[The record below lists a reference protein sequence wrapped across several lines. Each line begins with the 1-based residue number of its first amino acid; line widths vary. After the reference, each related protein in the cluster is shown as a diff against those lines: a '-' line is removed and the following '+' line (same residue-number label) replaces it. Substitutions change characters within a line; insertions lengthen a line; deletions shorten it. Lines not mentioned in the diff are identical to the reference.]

1 MKETHSLISNI
12 EDLIQTDK
20 IEQAVEELL
29 DFDLKYRVGIGADVR
44 NLSANYWSAKR
55 AYEIQETLTRPEFV
69 AAASKIRLA
78 LLAITKNLTSLPP
91 TQQPTQQT
99 PQQATQQTIANPFTD
114 LPNTK
119 LAILYD
125 QQDEAR
131 AEQLNKHL
139 TVLRMR
145 KTIEVYNVHQTIGGM
160 DTLAAAEVAI
170 QHADYILLL
179 ISSNIFNTN
188 AIWLTT
194 TLSALEKGKKVV
206 PIHMDKADLE
216 GTGLEK
222 LRALPSL
229 NRTVT
234 DFANEE
240 QAYSEIVE
248 EVKRLVFKK

>member
-1 MKETHSLISNI
+1 VEETHSLISTI

-20 IEQAVEELL
+20 IEQAVQQLL
-29 DFDLKYRVGIGADVR
+29 DFDLKYRVGIGAEVR
-44 NLSANYWSAKR
+44 NLSANYLSAKR
-55 AYEIQETLTRPEFV
+55 SYEIQQTLTHPEFV
-69 AAASKIRLA
+69 VAASKTRLA
-78 LLAITKNLTSLPP
+78 LLTITSTLLEKQKASLPP
-91 TQQPTQQT
+91 AQQPI
-99 PQQATQQTIANPFTD
+99 PNPFTD

-119 LAILYD
+119 FAIFYD
-125 QQDEAR
+125 EQDETR

-139 TVLRMR
+139 TVLKMR
-145 KTIEVYNVHQTIGGM
+145 KTIEVYNVHQTIGGVE
-160 DTLAAAEVAI
+160 TLAAAEVAV
-170 QHADYILLL
+170 QYADYLLLL
-179 ISSNIFNTN
+179 ISSNIFNQN

-206 PIHMDKADLE
+206 PIRIDKADLE

-248 EVKRLVFKK
+248 EVKRLVLKKV

>member
-1 MKETHSLISNI
+1 MKETHSLISTI

-44 NLSANYWSAKR
+44 NLSANYLSAKR

-91 TQQPTQQT
+91 TQQPTQST
-99 PQQATQQTIANPFTD
+99 TQQTIANPFTD

-248 EVKRLVFKK
+248 EIKRLVLKK

>member
-1 MKETHSLISNI
+1 VEETHSLLSTI

-44 NLSANYWSAKR
+44 NLSANYLSAKR
-55 AYEIQETLTRPEFV
+55 AYEIQETITRPEFV
-69 AAASKIRLA
+69 AAASKTRHA

-91 TQQPTQQT
+91 TKQQT
-99 PQQATQQTIANPFTD
+99 TQPPIQSPIANPFTD

-125 QQDEAR
+125 QQDEER

-139 TVLRMR
+139 TVLKMR

-160 DTLAAAEVAI
+160 DTLAAAEVAM
-170 QHADYILLL
+170 QYADYILLL
-179 ISSNIFNTN
+179 ISSNIFNAN

-206 PIHMDKADLE
+206 PIRLDKADLE

-222 LRALPSL
+222 LRALPSQ

-248 EVKRLVFKK
+248 EVKRLVLKK

>member
-44 NLSANYWSAKR
+44 NLSANYLSAKR

-91 TQQPTQQT
+91 TQQPT
-99 PQQATQQTIANPFTD
+99 QQATQQTIANPFTD

-248 EVKRLVFKK
+248 EVKRLVLKK

>member
-1 MKETHSLISNI
+1 VKETHSLISTI

-44 NLSANYWSAKR
+44 NLSANYLSAKR

-91 TQQPTQQT
+91 TQQPTQST
-99 PQQATQQTIANPFTD
+99 TQQTIANPFTD

-248 EVKRLVFKK
+248 EIKRLVLKK

>member
-1 MKETHSLISNI
+1 MEETHSLISTI
-12 EDLIQTDK
+12 EDLIQSDK
-20 IEQAVEELL
+20 IEQAVQQLL
-29 DFDLKYRVGIGADVR
+29 DFDLKYRNGIANEVR
-44 NLSANYWSAKR
+44 NLSANYLSAKR
-55 AYEIQETLTRPEFV
+55 AYEIQQTLTHPEFV
-69 AAASKIRLA
+69 VVASKTRLA

-91 TQQPTQQT
+91 TQQTTQS
-99 PQQATQQTIANPFTD
+99 PVHSPIPNPFTD

-119 LAILYD
+119 FAIFYD
-125 QQDEAR
+125 EQDEAR

-139 TVLRMR
+139 TVLKMR
-145 KTIEVYNVHQTIGGM
+145 KTIEVYNVHQTIIGGM
-160 DTLAAAEVAI
+160 DTVAAAEVAV
-170 QHADYILLL
+170 QYADYLLLL
-179 ISSNIFNTN
+179 ISSNIFNQN

-206 PIHMDKADLE
+206 PIRIDKADLE

-248 EVKRLVFKK
+248 EVKRLVLKK

>member
-1 MKETHSLISNI
+1 MEETHSLISTI

-20 IEQAVEELL
+20 IEQAVQELL
-29 DFDLKYRVGIGADVR
+29 DFDLKYRVGIGAEVR
-44 NLSANYWSAKR
+44 NLSANYLSAKR
-55 AYEIQETLTRPEFV
+55 DYEILEILTREGFV
-69 AAASKIRLA
+69 VAASKTRLA
-78 LLAITKNLTSLPP
+78 LLTITSTLREKQKTSLPP
-91 TQQPTQQT
+91 TQQPI
-99 PQQATQQTIANPFTD
+99 PNPFTD

-119 LAILYD
+119 FAIFYD
-125 QQDEAR
+125 EQDEAR

-139 TVLRMR
+139 TVLKMR
-145 KTIEVYNVHQTIGGM
+145 KAIEVYNVHQTIGGVE
-160 DTLAAAEVAI
+160 TLAAAEVAI
-170 QHADYILLL
+170 QYADYLLLL
-179 ISSNIFNTN
+179 ISSNIFNQN

-206 PIHMDKADLE
+206 PIRIDKADLE

-248 EVKRLVFKK
+248 EVKRLVLKKQ

>member
-1 MKETHSLISNI
+1 MEETHSLISTI
-12 EDLIQTDK
+12 EDLIQADK
-20 IEQAVEELL
+20 IEQAVQQLL
-29 DFDLKYRVGIGADVR
+29 DFDLKYRVGNSAEVR
-44 NLSANYWSAKR
+44 NLSANYLSAKR
-55 AYEIQETLTRPEFV
+55 AYEIQQTLTHPEFV
-69 AAASKIRLA
+69 AAASKTRLA

-91 TQQPTQQT
+91 TQQTTQSPVQSLI
-99 PQQATQQTIANPFTD
+99 PNPFTD

-119 LAILYD
+119 FVLFYD
-125 QQDEAR
+125 EQDEAR

-139 TVLRMR
+139 TVLKMR
-145 KTIEVYNVHQTIGGM
+145 KTIEVYNVHQTIGGVE
-160 DTLAAAEVAI
+160 TLAAAEVAV
-170 QHADYILLL
+170 QYADYLLLL
-179 ISSNIFNTN
+179 ISSNIFNQN

-206 PIHMDKADLE
+206 PIRIDKADLE

-248 EVKRLVFKK
+248 EVKRLVLKK